1 MGAPVINTTG
11 LLIAYSPDCVSQSLR
26 RHINVLHRILDANP
40 DPRSELVT
48 SHLAL
53 FDKAS
58 QWADIA

>member
-1 MGAPVINTTG
+1 
-11 LLIAYSPDCVSQSLR
+11 L
-26 RHINVLHRILDANP
+26 LDANP